1 MSRLEAHP
9 SDADGAALEVERIVA
24 ALKLVI
30 ADFDGRATME
40 VTGKGGQRFAFFP
53 TALTDNIPPL
63 TYELSQ
69 AVCLLAQLHICRHGE
84 ATLGVGEEDRGA
96 MIVADILGQ
105 YRLPRTLARWSP
117 SGVPGEIAVGLANEY
132 IEEGSTQVYLNG
144 VRPGDRVLI
153 VDDLISTGGTL
164 CALVDAVRLAGA
176 DILEIFTVGEKTEN
190 AGRAWLHRHCGLTLK
205 TLVASRMEQIDGAW
219 YSRVTHVNLGHLE
232 SSLLAQVAQHFPA
245 GFCRAGS
252 GEEQA
257 PTVSECTGVV
267 A

>member
-1 MSRLEAHP
+1 MNHAAACLAP
-9 SDADGAALEVERIVA
+9 NAAADIVA

-30 ADFDGRATME
+30 ADFDRRPTME
-40 VTGKGGQRFAFFP
+40 VTGKGGKRFAFFP

-63 TYELSQ
+63 THELAQ
-69 AVCLLAQLHICRHGE
+69 AVCLLARLHIEHHAQ

-96 MIVADILGQ
+96 MIVADILAQ

-144 VRPGDRVLI
+144 VRRGDKVLI

-164 CALVDAVRLAGA
+164 CALIEAVRLAGGE
-176 DILEIFTVGEKTEN
+176 ILEVFTVGEKTEN
-190 AGRAWLHRHCGLTLK
+190 DGRRYLRERSGLAVK
-205 TLVASRMEQIDGAW
+205 TLIASTMEQIGEVVH
-219 YSRVTHVNLGHLE
+219 SRVTHVNLGRIDAG
-232 SSLLAQVAQHFPA
+232 LLAQVAQHFPP
-245 GFCRAGS
+245 GFCRAGFGDTIS
-252 GEEQA
+252 GA
-257 PTVSECTGVV
+257 M

>member
-1 MSRLEAHP
+1 MSVPLFEQA
-9 SDADGAALEVERIVA
+9 DAASIVA

-30 ADFDGRATME
+30 ADFDRRPTME
-40 VTGKGGQRFAFFP
+40 VTGKGGKRFAFFP

-63 TYELSQ
+63 THALSQ
-69 AVCLLAQLHICRHGE
+69 AVCLLARLHIEHHAD

-164 CALVDAVRLAGA
+164 CALVDAVRLAGGE
-176 DILEIFTVGEKTEN
+176 ILEVFTVGEKTEN
-190 AGRAWLHRHCGLTLK
+190 QGRAYLQQHCGLAVK
-205 TLVASRMEQIDGAW
+205 TLIASTMARVDGALV
-219 YSRVTHVNLGHLE
+219 SSVTHVNLGHIDAATLK
-232 SSLLAQVAQHFPA
+232 AVAQHFPE

-252 GEEQA
+252 GQSIPGIE
-257 PTVSECTGVV
+257 GV
-267 A
+267 AA

>member
-1 MSRLEAHP
+1 MNHTATGNMP
-9 SDADGAALEVERIVA
+9 GAAADIVA

-30 ADFDGRATME
+30 ADFDLRPTMI
-40 VTGKGGQRFAFFP
+40 VTGKGGKSFAFFP

-63 TYELSQ
+63 THELAQ
-69 AVCLLAQLHICRHGE
+69 AVCLLARLHIEHHE
-84 ATLGVGEEDRGA
+84 QATLGVGEEDRGA

-117 SGVPGEIAVGLANEY
+117 SGVPGEVAVGLANEY

-164 CALVDAVRLAGA
+164 CALIEAVRLAGGE
-176 DILEIFTVGEKTEN
+176 ILEIFTVGEKTEN
-190 AGRAWLHRHCGLTLK
+190 DGRRYLRERSGLSVK
-205 TLVASRMEQIDGAW
+205 TLIASTMEQIGEVL
-219 YSRVTHVNLGHLE
+219 YSRVTHVNLGRIDAA
-232 SSLLAQVAQHFPA
+232 LLVEVAQHFPA

-252 GEEQA
+252 GA
-257 PTVSECTGVV
+257 DTLG
-267 A
+267 AMA